1 MDLGLRGR
9 TAVVGGATSGL
20 GRASAEALA
29 AEGCRLLIW
38 SRDEGAWQPTAD
50 ELRAAHGVEVAHVA
64 ADAAQR
70 RCRRHGRGRRRG
82 VRVDR
87 HRGHQCGRPADGRS
101 DRHRCDRRGSGPS
114 SSSPPRRS
122 SSPRGCCPACAS
134 GAGAGWSPSCRAA
147 FASRSPT
154 SSTRTLAA
162 SVLAAWLKTTARTI
176 AGRGRHDQRRPPGP
190 PLDAAHP
197 RARLRACRARGNL
210 RGGRCGPAHIAHHP
224 GRALRRPEELGAL
237 VAFLA
242 SERASY
248 VTGQLVAVD
257 GGLIAGL

>member
-38 SRDEGAWQPTAD
+38 SRDEGRLAAAA
-50 ELRAAHGVEVAHVA
+50 EEIRAAHGVDVAHVA
-64 ADAAQR
+64 ADASTADAAAIVAAAAEAFGTIDIVVTNAGGPPTVDPTATDAAGWQR
-70 RCRRHGRGRRRG
+70 TIQLLATTPIELTTSLLPGMRERGWGRVVSILSSG
-82 VRVDR
+82 VRQPIGDLVYSNA
-87 HRGHQCGRPADGRS
+87 GR
-101 DRHRCDRRGSGPS
+101 
-114 SSSPPRRS
+114 
-122 SSPRGCCPACAS
+122 
-134 GAGAGWSPSCRAA
+134 
-147 FASRSPT
+147 
-154 SSTRTLAA
+154 
-162 SVLAAWLKTTARTI
+162 SVLAAWLKTTARSI
-176 AGRGRHDQRRPPGP
+176 AAEGVTLNGVLPGRLSTPRIHELDSGRAEREGTSE
-190 PLDAAHP
+190 DAV
-197 RARLRACRARGNL
+197 RA
-210 RGGRCGPAHIAHHP
+210 AHIATIP
-224 GRALRRPEELGAL
+224 AGRYGRPEELGAL